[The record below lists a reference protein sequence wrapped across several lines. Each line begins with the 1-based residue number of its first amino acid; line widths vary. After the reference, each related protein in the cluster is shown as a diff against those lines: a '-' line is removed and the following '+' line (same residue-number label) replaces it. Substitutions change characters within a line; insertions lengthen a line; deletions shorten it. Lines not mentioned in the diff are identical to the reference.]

1 MTGRLDPRAAYER
14 VRAGAVLV
22 DIRSRLHRLTE
33 GVIPAALI
41 IDRAD
46 LERRLDPASPSC
58 LSIAAYDLEVIVVC
72 NEGHASGIAAEAL
85 RQLGLRAAT
94 DLVGGFRAW
103 RALGLPVTQAHKFR
117 SAAAKGQPADALR

>member
-1 MTGRLDPRAAYER
+1 MTTRLDPRAAYER

-22 DIRSRLHRLTE
+22 DIRPRLFRLTE

-46 LERRLDPASPSC
+46 LERRLDPASPTC
-58 LSIAAYDLEVIVVC
+58 LSNADYDLEVIVVC
-72 NEGHASGIAAEAL
+72 NEGHASSVAADTL

-94 DLVGGFRAW
+94 DLAGGFRAW
-103 RALGLPVTQAHKFR
+103 RAVGLPVTQAPKFR
-117 SAAAKGQPADALR
+117 SATVKVPAGS